1 MNLSLL
7 KSIHGLIALLICAG
21 FVAWLVILG
30 ASPGARA
37 GSDVV
42 FMLTSG
48 WFAFAFMI
56 VACLYSAR
64 KYMHKLGY
72 SPELKVRVQ
81 AGAIERCES
90 KLNEIRRRITK
101 GFLKTEDEVIELAE
115 RVLKETGVGRV
126 MQVHVETDSQGR
138 ITLETRPPERLGRM
152 LAWLQAHAYYG
163 LFSGVLVF
171 LHGAGSLQSPM
182 GVLLN
187 VLTALVILTGVVG
200 IFLFAVGPTWLT
212 RSEKSDMN
220 FEDVFV
226 LHASLGEKIAAVE
239 AKFDEDS
246 PLRATVAK
254 AKSAR
259 RTSDLSKI
267 LDATLR
273 TEEGEKNSA
282 LLQDLMVLVGQ
293 RLRARQSLQKLMRI
307 RFWMN
312 IWRAIHVPAS
322 ILLMAIVIGHVIS
335 VWVY

>member
-1 MNLSLL
+1 MNLSLF
-7 KSIHGLIALLICAG
+7 KSIHGLIAILICAG
-21 FVAWLVILG
+21 FIAWLAVLG
-30 ASPGARA
+30 AQPGARE

-48 WFAFAFMI
+48 WFAFAFMV

-101 GFLKTEDEVIELAE
+101 GFLKTEAEVDELA
-115 RVLKETGVGRV
+115 RRALQETGVGRV
-126 MQVHVETDSQGR
+126 MRVHVETDAQGR
-138 ITLETRPPERLGRM
+138 IRLETRPPERMGRM

-163 LFSGVLVF
+163 LFSGLLVF
-171 LHGAGSLQSPM
+171 LHGAGSLESPM

-200 IFLFAVGPTWLT
+200 IFLFAAGPTWLT

-239 AKFDEDS
+239 AKFDGES
-246 PLRATVAK
+246 PLKTTVTK
-254 AKSAR
+254 ARSAR
-259 RTSDLSKI
+259 RTSDLTKL
-267 LDATLR
+267 LDSTLR
-273 TEEGEKNSA
+273 TEEGQKNAA
-282 LLQDLMVLVGQ
+282 LLQDLMVLIGQ
-293 RLRARQSLQKLMRI
+293 RLRARQSLRRLMRI

-312 IWRAIHVPAS
+312 IWRAVHVPAS